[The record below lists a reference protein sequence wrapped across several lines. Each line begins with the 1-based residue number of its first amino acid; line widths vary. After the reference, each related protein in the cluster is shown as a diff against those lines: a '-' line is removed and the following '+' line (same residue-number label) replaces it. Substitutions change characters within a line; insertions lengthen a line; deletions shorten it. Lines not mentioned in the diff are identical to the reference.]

1 MIIVKNYFRSEEHSF
16 FSLLLLFDFRDNGEQ
31 QLSKSTFG
39 DDVLASGVLL
49 MLVLGN
55 VQEDSLLFSSK

>member
-1 MIIVKNYFRSEEHSF
+1 MIVVKNYFRSEEPSF
-16 FSLLLLFDFRDNGEQ
+16 FSLLLLFDFNDNGEQ
-31 QLSKSTFG
+31 PSKSTFG
-39 DDVLASGVLL
+39 DDVLASEVLL